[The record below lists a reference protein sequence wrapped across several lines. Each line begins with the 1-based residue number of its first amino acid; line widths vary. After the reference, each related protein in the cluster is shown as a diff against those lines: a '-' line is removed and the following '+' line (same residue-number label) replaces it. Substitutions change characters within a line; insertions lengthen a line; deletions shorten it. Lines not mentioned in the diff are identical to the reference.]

1 VADRLPTDHG
11 LVAPVAILPAAEA
24 SLEFDSLVATTNSTT
39 AIPHRILHCS
49 WLI

>member
-1 VADRLPTDHG
+1 VVDQLPTDFG
-11 LVAPVAILPAAEA
+11 LVVPVAILPIAETA
-24 SLEFDSLVATTNSTT
+24 FDFNSLVATTNSTT